1 MIAFDSANKNPRG
14 EGTLKLKPPADAGT
28 DALVRKASIL
38 GKWCERR

>member
-28 DALVRKASIL
+28 DAPVRKVQSEHL
-38 GKWCERR
+38 GQMV